1 MLYEFDCVWGVVG
14 GVHLHVRCMYRRKA
28 PSLWDLGKLAS
39 TLKLCSCDLYAQNY
53 YCFWGPHKNK
63 VVFFLSLI
71 SASYYVQRS
80 CTEPMPNLD
89 PPILLQ

>member
-63 VVFFLSLI
+63 VVFFCPSSLPPTMYSDPVLSQCQI
-71 SASYYVQRS
+71 
-80 CTEPMPNLD
+80 
-89 PPILLQ
+89 

>member
-39 TLKLCSCDLYAQNY
+39 TLKLCSCDFIRTKLLL
-53 YCFWGPHKNK
+53 
-63 VVFFLSLI
+63 FLG
-71 SASYYVQRS
+71 ATQK
-80 CTEPMPNLD
+80 
-89 PPILLQ
+89 